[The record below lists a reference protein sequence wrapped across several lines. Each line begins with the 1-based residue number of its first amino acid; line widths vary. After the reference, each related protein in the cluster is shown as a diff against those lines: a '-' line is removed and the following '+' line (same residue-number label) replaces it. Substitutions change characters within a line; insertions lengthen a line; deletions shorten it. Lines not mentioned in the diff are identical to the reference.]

1 MEDVLHP
8 APALDVGRGHDKGVG
23 DVGRGKLVGGV
34 GQRGGWAAEVGVGGC
49 FYGRGQDGDAAAEF
63 ELVGVVGDKQP
74 EVNGLLYV
82 GRGFGHDQDLVGGWH
97 LAEAAARHGCWY
109 RLFGKG
115 VVEVAGDPAAGKGQH
130 GGAALDEP
138 IDLVAVGGGEGLGW
152 HDLLLIGVDP
162 LLKDGLGLGVVDA
175 GAAGVGNEEGPKPV

>member
-8 APALDVGRGHDKGVG
+8 APAFDVGRGHDKGVG

-34 GQRGGWAAEVGVGGC
+34 GQRGGWAAEIGIGSRLDS
-49 FYGRGQDGDAAAEF
+49 RGQDGDAAAEF

-82 GRGFGHDQDLVGGWH
+82 GRGFGHNQDLAGGWH
-97 LAEAAARHGCWY
+97 LAEAAARHGRWR
-109 RLFGKG
+109 RLFGKR

-130 GGAALDEP
+130 GGTPFDEP
-138 IDLVAVGGGEGLGW
+138 IDFVAVGGREGLGW

-162 LLKDGLGLGVVDA
+162 LLEDGLGLGVVDA
-175 GAAGVGNEEGPKPV
+175 SAAGVGNEQRPKPV